1 MELPR
6 LSNPDLDASSLD
18 HCFGCGEKNLIG
30 LHLKP
35 HFDGEKVSARF
46 TPQLDHQGWHNVTHG
61 GILYSVLDEIT
72 AYVVL
77 CSGYSF
83 GVTARSAI
91 RFRHVA
97 PTDQTLIASAWA
109 TKVTPRLI
117 DVHGV
122 LEVEGG
128 EIVTE
133 IDSTF
138 IPGDRYRR
146 AFLWDMDGVIV
157 DSAEAHFQSWQDAFS
172 ARGTT
177 YTEEQFRTLFGTR
190 DDHIINE
197 VMGSVP
203 QETVEEIAED
213 KEQRYRDLVRGR
225 VNVFPGVLALLRAMK
240 HGGYPIALGTSA
252 PRENVDAIMHELGM
266 GDLFDVIVCG
276 EDVNEGKPSP
286 EIYLEAARRLGVS
299 PSHCVVFEDAPLG
312 VEAAVRGGMKC
323 VAVTNSHPA
332 EALQGATRVVGSMEE
347 MDLVQLI
354 RWL

>member
-18 HCFGCGEKNLIG
+18 HCFGCGGQNPIG

-35 HFDGEKVSARF
+35 HFDGETVSARF
-46 TPQLDHQGWHNVTHG
+46 TPQLNHQGWHNVTHG

-91 RFRHVA
+91 RFRQVA

-133 IDSTF
+133 VDSTF

-157 DSAEAHFQSWQDAFS
+157 DSAEAHFKSWREAFA

-177 YTEEQFRTLFGTR
+177 YTEEQFRAFFGSR
-190 DDHIINE
+190 DDHIIRE

-203 QETVEEIAED
+203 QETLEEIAEE

-225 VNVFPGVLALLRAMK
+225 VKVFPGVLPLLRAMK
-240 HGGYPIALGTSA
+240 HGGYPVALGTSA
-252 PRENVDAIMHELGM
+252 PRENVDAVLTELELSE
-266 GDLFDVIVCG
+266 LFDVIVSG
-276 EDVNEGKPSP
+276 ADVSEGKPSP
-286 EIYLEAARRLGVS
+286 EIYLKAAERLGV
-299 PSHCVVFEDAPLG
+299 PPHDCVVFEDAPLG
-312 VEAAVRGGMKC
+312 VAAAMRAGMKC
-323 VAVTNSHPA
+323 VAVTNSNPA
-332 EALQGATRVVGSMEE
+332 DSLQNATRVVTSMEE

>member
-1 MELPR
+1 MELPS
-6 LSNPDLDASSLD
+6 LGSPDLNTSSLD
-18 HCFGCGEKNLIG
+18 YCFGCGELNPIG

-35 HFDGEKVSARF
+35 RFDGERVSSSF
-46 TPQLDHQGWHNVTHG
+46 TPHLEHQGWHNVTHG

-91 RFRHVA
+91 RFRQVA
-97 PTDQTLIASAWA
+97 PTDQTLTAHAWA
-109 TKVTPRLI
+109 TRVTPRFI

-122 LEVEGG
+122 LEVAGG
-128 EIVTE
+128 EIVAE
-133 IDSTF
+133 VDSTF

-157 DSAEAHFQSWQDAFS
+157 DSADAHYLSWKEAFAQ
-172 ARGTT
+172 RGTA
-177 YTEEQFRTLFGTR
+177 YSEEEFKALFGSR
-190 DDHIINE
+190 DDLIIRE
-197 VMGSVP
+197 VMGPLPPDSVD
-203 QETVEEIAED
+203 EIAED

-225 VNVFPGVLALLRAMK
+225 VKVFPGVIPLLGAMK
-240 HGGYPIALGTSA
+240 HGKYPVALGSSA
-252 PRENVDAIMHELGM
+252 PRENIDAIIDELGL
-266 GDLFDVIVCG
+266 GDVFDVIVSG
-276 EDVNEGKPSP
+276 TDVDEGKPSP
-286 EIYLEAARRLGVS
+286 EIYLAAARRLGVD
-299 PSHCVVFEDAPLG
+299 PTDCVVFEDAPLG

-332 EALQGATRVVGSMEE
+332 ESLQDATRVVDSIEDI
-347 MDLVQLI
+347 DLVQLI